1 MGLKNKE
8 GKKRAPQSRVGKF
21 DTRLPLS
28 GRCQGDGA
36 EKRLVS
42 NGWGKVKKTHLIDTD
57 LSMPQIPTWGGA
69 SHATTLEEGSV
80 EDCGMENG
88 EV

>member
-1 MGLKNKE
+1 MGLKNEE
-8 GKKRAPQSRVGKF
+8 GKKKASKSRVGKF

-42 NGWGKVKKTHLIDTD
+42 NGWGNVKKTHLIDTD
-57 LSMPQIPTWGGA
+57 L
-69 SHATTLEEGSV
+69 
-80 EDCGMENG
+80 
-88 EV
+88 